1 MLLHTAPWYCPVA
14 GSVWSELWPRLSH
27 DTWLNQYPIITIT
40 SPSPPQVSDLS
51 LLIGGLCHSS
61 APIGQHS
68 DAHQPC
74 PITSISSIR
83 TSQHQS
89 HLHCP
94 LIQLNQ
100 CRFCPKNYLFNKSRS
115 SWKIMFKIKEDF
127 HFWRMDVERREIGN
141 GYVNVGHGT
150 KVILSVSSLS
160 LSGGQEL
167 TITTDVFSF
176 PCYQFPFVFTHINK
190 WIQKHTT
197 PFFPHIISAL
207 WTSVDISNKICF
219 TVSVE
224 LKYSHKA
231 SLCPHYGVRTLG
243 RWGPWTMDMT
253 MAQHNDQRTRER
265 LPWDNTDT
273 NNAMWLSI

>member
-1 MLLHTAPWYCPVA
+1 
-14 GSVWSELWPRLSH
+14 
-27 DTWLNQYPIITIT
+27 
-40 SPSPPQVSDLS
+40 
-51 LLIGGLCHSS
+51 
-61 APIGQHS
+61 
-68 DAHQPC
+68 
-74 PITSISSIR
+74 
-83 TSQHQS
+83 
-89 HLHCP
+89 
-94 LIQLNQ
+94 
-100 CRFCPKNYLFNKSRS
+100 
-115 SWKIMFKIKEDF
+115 MFKIKEDF

-197 PFFPHIISAL
+197 LFFPHIISAL

-219 TVSVE
+219 TVYVE

-253 MAQHNDQRTRER
+253 MAQHNDQRAPPMRQHWHKQCNVALNLAHLGNIILCPHSAGAENWFIEIK
-265 LPWDNTDT
+265 P
-273 NNAMWLSI
+273 S